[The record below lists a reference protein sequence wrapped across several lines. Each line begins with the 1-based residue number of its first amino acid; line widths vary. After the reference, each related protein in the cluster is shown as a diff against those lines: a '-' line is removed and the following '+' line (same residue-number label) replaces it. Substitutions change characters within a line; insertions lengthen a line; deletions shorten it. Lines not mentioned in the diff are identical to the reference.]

1 VEIGDF
7 NAREPALNLMIH
19 QKRFWKDNVF
29 GEQFSWNVK
38 VK

>member
-1 VEIGDF
+1 
-7 NAREPALNLMIH
+7 MIH

-29 GEQFSWNVK
+29 GEQYIWNVN